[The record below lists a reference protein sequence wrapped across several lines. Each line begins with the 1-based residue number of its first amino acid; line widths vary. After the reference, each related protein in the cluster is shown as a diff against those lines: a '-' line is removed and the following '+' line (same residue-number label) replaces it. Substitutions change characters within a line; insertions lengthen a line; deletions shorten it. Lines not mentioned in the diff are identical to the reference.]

1 MPSFAGGFHTVA
13 YDGHN
18 SAAALFE
25 GGAKVQLC
33 DHILQVG
40 YVLLHE
46 RLVQPYLAS
55 SAACAAGETAFSLM
69 KGPPG
74 TARMTKKVTVMT
86 THTVKIAS
94 PIRFGY
100 TQGFELIFST
110 ALCLFDYSFQKPVT
124 FFGKKGGPKGMPLP
138 AFVFIFRFY
147 ALTLCYMN

>member
-1 MPSFAGGFHTVA
+1 M
-13 YDGHN
+13 
-18 SAAALFE
+18 
-25 GGAKVQLC
+25 
-33 DHILQVG
+33 
-40 YVLLHE
+40 
-46 RLVQPYLAS
+46 AS

-94 PIRFGY
+94 PIRFRIY
-100 TQGFELIFST
+100 SRVFELIFST

-124 FFGKKGGPKGMPLP
+124 FFGKKGGQGHALA